1 VTSSPPPDPPVDG
14 PATAEPEYAE
24 RLRRL
29 DESAWRRFFNV
40 QAPYRWNIR
49 RLRLGRALDIG
60 CGLGRNLA
68 YLDSSS
74 VGVDHNAQ
82 AIAIARSRGLQAYT
96 VEDFVQSPLA
106 RPGSFDSLLVAHV
119 VEHMSEPAGIALLR
133 DYLPYLKPGGRVCL
147 ITPQELGYR
156 TDSTHVRFVDHD
168 DLVALVTGL
177 GLRVSRRFSF
187 PFPRLAGKFFP
198 YNEFVLIAEQAS

>member
-1 VTSSPPPDPPVDG
+1 MTSGPAPDQPVDA
-14 PATAEPEYAE
+14 PATAEPAYAE

-49 RLRLGRALDIG
+49 RLKLGRALDIG

-68 YLDSSS
+68 YLDGSS

-82 AIAIARSRGLQAYT
+82 AISIARSRGLQAYT
-96 VEDFVQSPLA
+96 VEDFLQSPFA
-106 RPGSFDSLLVAHV
+106 RPASFDSLVLAHV
-119 VEHMSEPAGIALLR
+119 VEHLSEPAGTELLQA
-133 DYLPYLKPGGRVCL
+133 YLPYLKPGGRVCL

-168 DLVALVTGL
+168 ALAALVTGL

-187 PFPRLAGKFFP
+187 PFPQLAGRFFP
-198 YNEFVLIAEQAS
+198 YNEFVLIAEQAG